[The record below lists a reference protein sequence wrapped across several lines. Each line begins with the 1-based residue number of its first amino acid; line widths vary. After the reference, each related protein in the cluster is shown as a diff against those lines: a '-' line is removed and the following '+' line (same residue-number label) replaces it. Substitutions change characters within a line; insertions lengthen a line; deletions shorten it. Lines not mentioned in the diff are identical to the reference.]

1 MVATTRTNAKEAA
14 GAGKAPDARWSVL
27 LFGLLVLGLAVSGIP
42 SPLYSVYQRAWHF
55 SSLTVTVIFAVYALA
70 ALLALL
76 VVGRLS
82 DSIGRKPVL
91 IAAELLLLAGFGV
104 FLEAHN
110 AGYLMVARALHGA
123 AVGSIAAVAGAALL
137 DLRPAHGARIG
148 RLTGLAL
155 NTGMAVGVLG
165 SALLGEF
172 VAHPLVVPYLAAAAA
187 TGVALAGTIAMPEP
201 LRRHNRKPLDVS
213 IRPRVPAQIRSEFL
227 FTSVTTVVTWAVL
240 GLFLS
245 LAPALTEEAA
255 GSRSLLIG
263 GTVPAVLL
271 GAAAVAQLLTASASP
286 LRLAIGGD
294 LVLAAGLLLSLAS
307 MHTTW
312 AIYLSTVVIGAGLGP
327 AFSGSL
333 RNLAAV
339 IPAPE
344 RGQVMAAYYLVG
356 YLSNAVPVVLA
367 GLAASRMGLR
377 DSYLGFGLG
386 AVVICVL
393 AAALGARL
401 RTASAPGNPPR

>member
-1 MVATTRTNAKEAA
+1 
-14 GAGKAPDARWSVL
+14 VL
-27 LFGLLVLGLAVSGIP
+27 LFALLTLGLAISGIP
-42 SPLYSVYQRAWHF
+42 SPLYSEYQREWHF
-55 SSLTVTVIFAVYALA
+55 SSLTVTLIFAVYALA

-91 IAAELLLLAGFGV
+91 IGAQLLLLGGFGV
-104 FLEAHN
+104 FLAADN
-110 AGYLMVARALHGA
+110 QGYLLAARALHGA

-137 DLRPAHGARIG
+137 DLRPQHGARIG

-155 NTGMAVGVLG
+155 NSGMAAGVLG

-172 VAHPLVVPYLAAAAA
+172 VPHPLIVPYLVAAIGVGA
-187 TGVALAGTIAMPEP
+187 TLAGTITMPEP
-201 LRRHNRKPLDVS
+201 LAPANRKPLNLS
-213 IRPRVPAQIRSEFL
+213 IRPRVPAAIRAEFT

-240 GLFLS
+240 GLYLS
-245 LAPALTEEAA
+245 LAPALTEQAA

-271 GAAAVAQLLTASASP
+271 GAAALAQLATAGASP
-286 LRLAIGGD
+286 LHLAIGGD
-294 LVLAAGLLLSLAS
+294 LLLGAGLLASLGAVTAHS
-307 MHTTW
+307 AW
-312 AIYLSTVVIGAGLGP
+312 AIYLSAVVIGAGLGP

-333 RNLAAV
+333 RHLSAV
-339 IPAPE
+339 IPAAE
-344 RGQVMAAYYLVG
+344 RGQVMSAYYLTG

-367 GLAASRMGLR
+367 GLAASRLGLKT
-377 DSYLGFGLG
+377 SYLAFGLA
-386 AVVICVL
+386 AVIICAL

-401 RTASAPGNPPR
+401 SRTAVASPLR

>member
-1 MVATTRTNAKEAA
+1 MDTDAKAAARTRRARIRR
-14 GAGKAPDARWSVL
+14 APSTRWSVF

-82 DSIGRKPVL
+82 DSIGRRPVL

-155 NTGMAVGVLG
+155 NMGMAVGVLG

-172 VAHPLVVPYLAAAAA
+172 VAHPLVVPYLVAAAAA
-187 TGVALAGTIAMPEP
+187 GAAVAGTIAMPEP
-201 LRRHNRKPLDVS
+201 LARQSRKPLNLS
-213 IRPRVPAQIRSEFL
+213 IRPRVPAQIRAEFL
-227 FTSVTTVVTWAVL
+227 FTSVTTVVTWSVL

-271 GAAAVAQLLTASASP
+271 GAAAAAQLLTASASP
-286 LRLAIGGD
+286 LRLAVGGD

-307 MHTTW
+307 LHTVW

-339 IPAPE
+339 IPAAE

-367 GLAASRMGLR
+367 GLVASRMGLR

-401 RTASAPGNPPR
+401 SKK